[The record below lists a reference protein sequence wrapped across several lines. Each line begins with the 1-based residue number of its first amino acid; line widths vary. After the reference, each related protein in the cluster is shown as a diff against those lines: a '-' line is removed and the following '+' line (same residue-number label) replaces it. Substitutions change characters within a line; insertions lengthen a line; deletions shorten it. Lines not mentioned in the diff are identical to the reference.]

1 MMEPSHLGMISVDI
15 LELNRLRR
23 SLLIHTHYWDH
34 RLYSLDSLLKKTLN
48 LKNDVSSPVM
58 RDLKSDSFHIDGK
71 IESGHSENIHES
83 SFVHES
89 VSNDLQSE
97 QTQESTAFECS
108 TSTSHQAYREQTH
121 TDGELTASMAFESI
135 SSYGSTLSDRID
147 FAWSGTEQSVK
158 KQQAVSTLHAEESQD
173 GAAKQMIQN
182 DNPQIRRV
190 MSPVRVHSFDSAV
203 RMQERIRKGLHP
215 STSTFQLSTIRSF
228 HASADYSSML
238 RDPVSNLTRAHSQ
251 VFPWEM
257 QKLNLLLSA
266 TPSFISASH
275 VPEGVRLLLPQ
286 TGNNDIVIAVYDNEP
301 TSIIAY
307 ALNSREYDDW
317 VADKFTENEG
327 PRSVP
332 RISIEDSRP
341 STLSAWQS
349 FGALDLDYIHYGNYG
364 SEDSST
370 LRTLFSD
377 PKKSPHLR
385 ISFGDESSTSG
396 GKVKFSVTCY
406 FAKQFDLLRKKCCP
420 KGVDFVR
427 SLSRCRRWSAQGGKS
442 NVYFAKSLD
451 ERFIIKQVTRTELDS
466 FEEFAPQYFD
476 YLSHALTSGSPTCLA
491 KILGIYQVKILVK
504 YNFSPC
510 SLLTFWSLDI

>member
-1 MMEPSHLGMISVDI
+1 MMEPSLLGMISVDI

-34 RLYSLDSLLKKTLN
+34 RLYSLDSLLKKVLN
-48 LKNDVSSPVM
+48 SKTDVSSPVM
-58 RDLKSDSFHIDGK
+58 RDLKSDSAQSDRK
-71 IESGHSENIHES
+71 IEFGHNENTHES
-83 SFVHES
+83 SLTHES
-89 VSNDLQSE
+89 AGNDLQSKQKE
-97 QTQESTAFECS
+97 ESTAFECS
-108 TSTSHQAYREQTH
+108 TSSHQAYREETH
-121 TDGELTASMAFESI
+121 TDEELTAVIASFEGI
-135 SSYGSTLSDRID
+135 PSYESTLSERID
-147 FAWSGTEQSVK
+147 NAWSGTEQSVK
-158 KQQAVSTLHAEESQD
+158 KPQAASALQAEESLD
-173 GAAKQMIQN
+173 GAMKQMSQN

-190 MSPVRVHSFDSAV
+190 LMSPVRVHSFDSAT

-215 STSTFQLSTIRSF
+215 STFQLSTIRSF

-238 RDPVSNLTRAHSQ
+238 RDPVSSLTRAHSQ
-251 VFPWEM
+251 VLPCET
-257 QKLNLLLSA
+257 QKLNLLLSS

-286 TGNNDIVIAVYDNEP
+286 TGNNDAVIAVYDNEP

-307 ALNSREYDDW
+307 ALNSREYDEW
-317 VADKFTENEG
+317 VADKFTDNEG
-327 PRSVP
+327 GRSVP
-332 RISIEDSRP
+332 RINIEDSRP

-364 SEDSST
+364 SEDSSS

-406 FAKQFDLLRKKCCP
+406 FAKQFDSLRKKCCP

-427 SLSRCRRWSAQGGKS
+427 SLSRCRTWSAQGGKS
-442 NVYFAKSLD
+442 NVYFARSLD

-466 FEEFAPQYFD
+466 FEEFAPQYFK

-491 KILGIYQVKILVK
+491 KILGIYQVKM
-504 YNFSPC
+504 FR
-510 SLLTFWSLDI
+510 F